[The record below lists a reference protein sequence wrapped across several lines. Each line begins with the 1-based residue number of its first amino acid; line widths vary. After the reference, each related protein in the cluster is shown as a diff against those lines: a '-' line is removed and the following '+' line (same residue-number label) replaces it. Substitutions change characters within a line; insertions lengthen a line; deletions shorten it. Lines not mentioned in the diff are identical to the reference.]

1 MKKHEAIVEI
11 IGQLMQTYISLF
23 QFIKEITDLR
33 GKKKISYLLAI
44 WIDATRLKPNISF
57 FYTSILRIKHKWRHT
72 DLLNTMF

>member
-11 IGQLMQTYISLF
+11 ISQLMQTYISLL

-44 WIDATRLKPNISF
+44 
-57 FYTSILRIKHKWRHT
+57 
-72 DLLNTMF
+72 